1 MEIVLATRNQGKIR
15 EIREAFS
22 ELDIKLLTLKDFP
35 NLPFIKEE
43 GATIQE
49 NAIYKAKKVSELT
62 GKVTLADDSGLE
74 VDVLDG
80 RPGVHSARFAE
91 SDEARNAK
99 LLRLLK
105 GVPEPERTAKFRCA
119 VAICRPDGR
128 VQVAEG
134 ECRGGI
140 GFEERGGEGFGFD
153 PIFVVPEYN
162 KTFAQ
167 LGLSIKSEISHRARA
182 LQKIRQILGQIISE
196 Q

>member
-15 EIREAFS
+15 EIKEALS
-22 ELDIKLLTLKDFP
+22 GLDIKLLTLKDFP
-35 NLPFIKEE
+35 NLPSIKEE
-43 GATIQE
+43 GATIQG

-80 RPGVHSARFAE
+80 RPGVYSARFAE

-128 VQVAEG
+128 VQVVEG

-140 GFEERGGEGFGFD
+140 GFEERGNEGFGFD

-167 LGLSIKSEISHRARA
+167 LGLSIKNEISHRARA
-182 LQKIRQILGQIISE
+182 LQKARQILEKIISE

>member
-15 EIREAFS
+15 EIKEALS

-35 NLPFIKEE
+35 NLPSIREE
-43 GATIQE
+43 GATIQG
-49 NAIYKAKKVSELT
+49 NAIYKAKKVSDLT

-91 SDEARNAK
+91 NDEARNAK
-99 LLRLLK
+99 LLRMLK
-105 GVPEPERTAKFRCA
+105 GVPEPERTAKFKCA
-119 VAICRPDGR
+119 VAICGPDGR

-140 GFEERGGEGFGFD
+140 SFEERGNEGFGFD

-167 LGLSIKSEISHRARA
+167 LGLSIKNAISHRARA
-182 LQKIRQILGQIISE
+182 LQKARQILEKIISE
-196 Q
+196 R